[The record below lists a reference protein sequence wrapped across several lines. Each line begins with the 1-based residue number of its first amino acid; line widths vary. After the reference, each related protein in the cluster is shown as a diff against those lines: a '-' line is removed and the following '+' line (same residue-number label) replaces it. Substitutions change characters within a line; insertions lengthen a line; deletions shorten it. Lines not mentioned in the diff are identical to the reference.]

1 LVEKRSKEKRSITE
15 GENKHKRERK
25 NKRCTK
31 REKKIK
37 SRQ

>member
-1 LVEKRSKEKRSITE
+1 LRRDQKKKRSITE
-15 GENKHKRERK
+15 GENKHKREKK

-31 REKKIK
+31 GEKKIK